1 MLSFSRK
8 SGSAA
13 LIALGMTTSTVAP
26 LVIPAPASA
35 QASFSDVR
43 SHWAGE
49 FITRLAAENVIAG
62 FPDGTFKPDQPVTR
76 AQFAAIIRQ
85 AFNENQIRQIRG
97 FADVPA
103 NYWAAP
109 AIQEAY
115 ETGFMAGYPGSRF
128 LPNQEIPKV
137 QVLVSLASGLRYSP
151 KSTNLSVY
159 SDAGQIPDYAI
170 NGVAA
175 ATEKG
180 IVVNYPNLKFLN
192 PNETATRGDVAAYI
206 YQALVSEGEFQPLA
220 SRVEGAQ
227 YIVNRTAAA
236 NTNTAQTSTT
246 TPSSPQK
253 SGVRVLRNQQIK
265 VKFPGAGVN
274 SIILVPGQTVATTLE
289 VAADVKNANGGVTIP
304 VASQIEGQL
313 VPVTVRG
320 SNTPAT
326 QFRANKVTI
335 RGQTYPINATSD
347 PIVATSNVSAST
359 VKGGRTTDA
368 AQDVLG
374 RILGGN
380 TALGSILSGVLTGG
394 VSSPN
399 TNTNQNQVIV
409 VNQEDLLLTLQ
420 SDLEY

>member
-1 MLSFSRK
+1 
-8 SGSAA
+8 
-13 LIALGMTTSTVAP
+13 MTASTVVP
-26 LVIPAPASA
+26 LIISAPASA
-35 QASFSDVR
+35 QTNFSDVR
-43 SHWAGE
+43 NHWARE

-85 AFNENQIRQIRG
+85 AFNENQVRQIRG
-97 FADVPA
+97 FTDVPA

-151 KSTNLSVY
+151 KSTNNLSVY

-227 YIVNRTAAA
+227 YIVGGTAA
-236 NTNTAQTSTT
+236 TTSRAGFKQLQISTRLSY
-246 TPSSPQK
+246 PSAIS
-253 SGVRVLRNQQIK
+253 VC
-265 VKFPGAGVN
+265 
-274 SIILVPGQTVATTLE
+274 
-289 VAADVKNANGGVTIP
+289 
-304 VASQIEGQL
+304 
-313 VPVTVRG
+313 
-320 SNTPAT
+320 
-326 QFRANKVTI
+326 
-335 RGQTYPINATSD
+335 
-347 PIVATSNVSAST
+347 
-359 VKGGRTTDA
+359 
-368 AQDVLG
+368 
-374 RILGGN
+374 
-380 TALGSILSGVLTGG
+380 
-394 VSSPN
+394 
-399 TNTNQNQVIV
+399 
-409 VNQEDLLLTLQ
+409 
-420 SDLEY
+420 

>member
-1 MLSFSRK
+1 
-8 SGSAA
+8 
-13 LIALGMTTSTVAP
+13 MTASTVVP
-26 LVIPAPASA
+26 LIISAPASA
-35 QASFSDVR
+35 QTNFSDVR
-43 SHWAGE
+43 NHWARE

-85 AFNENQIRQIRG
+85 AFNENQVRQIRG
-97 FADVPA
+97 FTDVPA

-151 KSTNLSVY
+151 KSTNNLSVY

-227 YIVNRTAAA
+227 YIVGGTAA
-236 NTNTAQTSTT
+236 TNNNSAQTPNPTT
-246 TPSSPQK
+246 SNSPQK
-253 SGVRVLRNQQIK
+253 SGVKVLSNQKIR

-289 VAADVKNANGGVTIP
+289 VAADVKNANSGVLIP
-304 VASQIEGQL
+304 VASQIQGQL

-326 QFRANKVTI
+326 QFRASKITI
-335 RGQTYPINATSD
+335 RGQTYPIDATSD
-347 PIVATSNVSAST
+347 PILATSNVSAST

-368 AQDVLG
+368 AQDVLA

-394 VSSPN
+394 VSNPN

>member
-1 MLSFSRK
+1 MLSFSGK

-13 LIALGMTTSTVAP
+13 LLALGMTASTLAP
-26 LVIPAPASA
+26 LVISAPASA
-35 QASFSDVR
+35 QTNFSDVR

-49 FITRLAAENVIAG
+49 FITKLAAENVIAG

-85 AFNENQIRQIRG
+85 AFNESQVRQIRG

-103 NYWAAP
+103 NYWATP

-175 ATEKG
+175 ATERG

-227 YIVNRTAAA
+227 YIVNRTAA
-236 NTNTAQTSTT
+236 TRTSAQTSNTT

-253 SGVRVLRNQQIK
+253 SGVKVLSNQQIR
-265 VKFPGAGVN
+265 VKFPGAGIS

-289 VAADVKNANGGVTIP
+289 VAADVKNTNGGVTIP
-304 VASQIEGQL
+304 VASQIQGRL

-326 QFRANKVTI
+326 QFRASKITI
-335 RGQTYPINATSD
+335 RGQTYPLSATSD

-368 AQDVLG
+368 AQNVLG

-394 VSSPN
+394 VSNP
-399 TNTNQNQVIV
+399 TTTTNQNQVIV